1 VTNASFV
8 GWGPIEN
15 PQFMVYV
22 WLEKPQT
29 SEWASQVAA
38 PVFERVAKRLV
49 VLMNIPPDNVR
60 EVLAGQ

>member
-1 VTNASFV
+1 
-8 GWGPIEN
+8 
-15 PQFMVYV
+15 MVYV

-38 PVFERVAKRLV
+38 PVFERVASRLV
-49 VLMNIPPDNVR
+49 VLMNIPPDSVR